1 MTNKSSNNIN
11 KRKYDISKNRF
22 RYNEYNSLKARQ
34 TNDSSSYLW
43 KMYFELKDKLEQ
55 DPSNEEVDQQLR
67 DVKYAIAAVD
77 FLEEIACMYYYNE
90 ITNLPFVEMK
100 TKSAE
105 VRYNVI
111 YAKKGGRF
119 RRGSNT
125 PPTMYRDL

>member
-1 MTNKSSNNIN
+1 MSNKNKN

-22 RYNEYNSLKARQ
+22 RYNEYNSLKAKQ
-34 TNDSSSYLW
+34 TNDSDSYLW
-43 KMYFELKDKLEQ
+43 KMYFELRDKLAK
-55 DPSNEEVDQQLR
+55 DPTNEVIDQQFR
-67 DVKYAIAAVD
+67 DIKYAIAAVD

-100 TKSAE
+100 SKSAE

-111 YAKKGGRF
+111 HAKKGGRF
-119 RRGSNT
+119 RQGSNT